1 MSASSLLEA
10 LGAFDGKRA
19 DTLAAIADAYPAT
32 ADHIQLLCELA
43 TSDYT
48 RLQSASTWLLKR
60 MLADGS
66 ALSPAQTELVLAV
79 LLRECH
85 WEARLHVLQMMAD
98 LSVPDSMLPK
108 LWNALRDQ
116 LKDTNK
122 FIRAWAYYG
131 SAVIADQ
138 HPAYRDNVQALL
150 VEGAMEEAASVRARL
165 RRIRKAFKWIANG
178 YNN

>member
-10 LGAFDGKRA
+10 LGAFNGKGT
-19 DTLAAIADAYPAT
+19 DTLEAIADAYPAT
-32 ADHIQLLCELA
+32 ADQIQLLCELA

-85 WEARLHVLQMMAD
+85 WEARLHVLQMMGD
-98 LSVPDSMLPK
+98 LWVPDSMLPK

-122 FIRAWAYYG
+122 FIRAWAYFG
-131 SAVIADQ
+131 AAVIADQ
-138 HPAYRDNVQALL
+138 HPAYRDNVLALL
-150 VEGAMEEAASVRARL
+150 AKGAMEEAASVRARL
-165 RRIRKAFKWIANG
+165 RWIRKAFNWAV
-178 YNN
+178 